1 MPIRDNCGQFS
12 VACTFATN
20 EPNPNYFPQP
30 TDTFLGYRGNASR
43 IRPRITLLLSCMAP
57 VSAESRH
64 ESARTR
70 RHNKCNYSFAGHGD
84 S

>member
-1 MPIRDNCGQFS
+1 LRDNCGQLS
-12 VACTFATN
+12 VAWDFATKEN
-20 EPNPNYFPQP
+20 NPNYFPQP
-30 TDTFLGYRGNASR
+30 TDASLDYRGNASR
-43 IRPRITLLLSCMAP
+43 IRPHITLPLSCMAP